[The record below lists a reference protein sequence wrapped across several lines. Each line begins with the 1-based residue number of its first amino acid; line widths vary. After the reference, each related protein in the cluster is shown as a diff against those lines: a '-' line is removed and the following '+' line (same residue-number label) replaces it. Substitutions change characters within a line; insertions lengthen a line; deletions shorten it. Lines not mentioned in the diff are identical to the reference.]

1 MKKYLALILALVCMG
16 LVFAGCA
23 EDADASKEPAFQE
36 TAVENVSIKISDV
49 SPTGATVVIKDTNA
63 QPYLYGSWY
72 EIEKK
77 DNGNW
82 AEVDTVIEDFAFDLL
97 GYIPD
102 DNGEVKFTIDWKW
115 LYGELPSGNYRLVK
129 QANSQEI
136 FVEFSL

>member
-23 EDADASKEPAFQE
+23 EDAATPKEPAFQE
-36 TAVENVSIKISDV
+36 TEVENVSIKISDI
-49 SPTGATVVIKDTNA
+49 SPGGATVVIKDTNA

-77 DNGNW
+77 DNGSW
-82 AEVDTVIEDFAFDLL
+82 AQVPTVLEEYGWDSIAYLIEKGTSTKL
-97 GYIPD
+97 
-102 DNGEVKFTIDWKW
+102 EIDWKW